1 METCYSYFRKRLRS
15 IIENIINLRK
25 VSKEEVRNLKV
36 NIVNWYKKIFN
47 GKGTGILIPLIL
59 LCILISVINP
69 VFYSFE
75 NVIDVLRNTS
85 YTLIIALG
93 MTFVLIAGG
102 LDLSV
107 GAFLALSGLICG
119 LSMKSGMPISL
130 SVIIG
135 LLVGV
140 LGGLVNAFIITKLSI
155 PPLITTL
162 GSMYMARGL
171 VLVITKGTP
180 IYPLPK
186 AFTDFGSGS
195 IFKIPYVV
203 IVALI
208 LSVLS
213 NWVLNNTVYGRKVY
227 AIGGN
232 EETARFSGININRM
246 KLSVYVIVTTL
257 AALSGILM
265 AARLG
270 SAQVS
275 IGDGLEMQVITAAI
289 IGGTSMTGGAGKI
302 LGTVLGSLFMT
313 VLSNGM
319 TLMSVSI
326 YWQTFVMGL
335 IIIIAVGIDQM
346 KKKRKKA

>member
-1 METCYSYFRKRLRS
+1 MTNVGS
-15 IIENIINLRK
+15 
-25 VSKEEVRNLKV
+25 
-36 NIVNWYKKIFN
+36 WYKKN
-47 GKGTGILIPLIL
+47 LKGKGTGILIPLIL
-59 LCILISVINP
+59 LCILISVVNP
-69 VFYSFE
+69 VFYSFG

-119 LSMKSGMPISL
+119 LCMKAGMPIAL
-130 SVIIG
+130 AVIIG

-140 LGGLVNAFIITKLSI
+140 IGGAANAFIITKLSI

-186 AFTDFGSGS
+186 AFVDFGSGS

-203 IVALI
+203 IIALI
-208 LSVLS
+208 LSVLAH
-213 NWVLNNTVYGRKVY
+213 WVLSNTIYGRKVY

-246 KLSVYVIVTTL
+246 KVSVYVIVTSL

-302 LGTVLGSLFMT
+302 LGTVFGSLFMT

-335 IIIIAVGIDQM
+335 IIIIAVGIDQT
-346 KKKRKKA
+346 KKTRKKA